1 MNTAAA
7 AEYDLRKK
15 LAEIGQHDE
24 NCRRLISKH
33 EKQVDKLKER
43 LEVLGRK
50 KQKAADALMVTGIAR
65 DRCIEEDDEKGL
77 KNLREQLRYGKIE
90 AEEIGEEILKV
101 RELISTNEAEI
112 ARLKSRIAELD
123 GAATKEKLLD
133 NAQRCNVIMK
143 SFAELLRENNQ
154 LVGELA
160 AKGIASPLRIG
171 PDFGGK
177 AALAQFVKRL
187 PIIFSEINPEPP
199 ELLANPGGLSR
210 LYWH

>member
-1 MNTAAA
+1 MDSQ
-7 AEYDLRKK
+7 EFDLSKK
-15 LAEIGQHDE
+15 LGEIGRHID
-24 NCRRLISKH
+24 NCHTLISKS
-33 EKQVDKLKER
+33 EKAINKFRDR
-43 LEVLGRK
+43 LETLGRK

-65 DRCIEEDDEKGL
+65 DRCVEEDDEKGL
-77 KNLREQLRYGKIE
+77 KNLREQLRYEKIE
-90 AEEIGEEILKV
+90 VEEIGEEIAKV

-133 NAQRCNVIMK
+133 NALRCNVIMK
-143 SFAELLRENNQ
+143 SFAELLKEHNA

-160 AKGIASPLRIG
+160 AKGIPSPLRIG
-171 PDFGGK
+171 PDLGGQ

-187 PIIFSEINPEPP
+187 PIIFSEINREPP
-199 ELLANPGGLSR
+199 ELLANPGGMSR